1 MNNNLDTSYIL
12 QTSELSVSYGKTK
25 VLKDISIDIYQNKIT
40 SLIGCS
46 GSGKTTFLRSIN
58 RIDDNIT
65 TVSGKIYFA
74 GLEINNPKINVYEL
88 RKNVGMVFQQPNV
101 FAKSIYENIAYALRY
116 HGMSDKDE
124 VYETVKKSLK
134 QTSLWDEVKNNLAK
148 CALELSGGQQQRL
161 CISRAIA
168 LKPKLLLL
176 DEPTSALDPI
186 ATAKLEETIKKMKE
200 KYSIIMVT
208 HNMQQ
213 ARRVSDYIAFF
224 NMGSLIEYGSVDD
237 IFLRPQISITKN
249 YVSGKFG

>member
-1 MNNNLDTSYIL
+1 MNNNLDTLYIL

-101 FAKSIYENIAYALRY
+101 F
-116 HGMSDKDE
+116 
-124 VYETVKKSLK
+124 
-134 QTSLWDEVKNNLAK
+134 
-148 CALELSGGQQQRL
+148 
-161 CISRAIA
+161 
-168 LKPKLLLL
+168 
-176 DEPTSALDPI
+176 
-186 ATAKLEETIKKMKE
+186 
-200 KYSIIMVT
+200 
-208 HNMQQ
+208 
-213 ARRVSDYIAFF
+213 
-224 NMGSLIEYGSVDD
+224 
-237 IFLRPQISITKN
+237 
-249 YVSGKFG
+249 

>member
-1 MNNNLDTSYIL
+1 M
-12 QTSELSVSYGKTK
+12 
-25 VLKDISIDIYQNKIT
+25 
-40 SLIGCS
+40 
-46 GSGKTTFLRSIN
+46 
-58 RIDDNIT
+58 
-65 TVSGKIYFA
+65 
-74 GLEINNPKINVYEL
+74 
-88 RKNVGMVFQQPNV
+88 
-101 FAKSIYENIAYALRY
+101 
-116 HGMSDKDE
+116 
-124 VYETVKKSLK
+124 
-134 QTSLWDEVKNNLAK
+134 
-148 CALELSGGQQQRL
+148 ELSGGQQQRL

-186 ATAKLEETIKKMKE
+186 ATAKLEETIKDLKE

>member
-1 MNNNLDTSYIL
+1 MCIRD
-12 QTSELSVSYGKTK
+12 
-25 VLKDISIDIYQNKIT
+25 
-40 SLIGCS
+40 
-46 GSGKTTFLRSIN
+46 
-58 RIDDNIT
+58 
-65 TVSGKIYFA
+65 
-74 GLEINNPKINVYEL
+74 
-88 RKNVGMVFQQPNV
+88 
-101 FAKSIYENIAYALRY
+101 
-116 HGMSDKDE
+116 
-124 VYETVKKSLK
+124 
-134 QTSLWDEVKNNLAK
+134 
-148 CALELSGGQQQRL
+148 RL

-186 ATAKLEETIKKMKE
+186 ATAKLEETIKQLKE

-224 NMGSLIEYGSVDD
+224 NMGSLIEHGSVDD

>member
-1 MNNNLDTSYIL
+1 M
-12 QTSELSVSYGKTK
+12 
-25 VLKDISIDIYQNKIT
+25 
-40 SLIGCS
+40 
-46 GSGKTTFLRSIN
+46 
-58 RIDDNIT
+58 
-65 TVSGKIYFA
+65 
-74 GLEINNPKINVYEL
+74 
-88 RKNVGMVFQQPNV
+88 
-101 FAKSIYENIAYALRY
+101 
-116 HGMSDKDE
+116 
-124 VYETVKKSLK
+124 
-134 QTSLWDEVKNNLAK
+134 
-148 CALELSGGQQQRL
+148 L

-186 ATAKLEETIKKMKE
+186 ATAKLEETIKQLKE

>member
-1 MNNNLDTSYIL
+1 MSNNLDTSYIL

-124 VYETVKKSLK
+124 VYETVEKSLK

-161 CISRAIA
+161 CISRAI
-168 LKPKLLLL
+168 
-176 DEPTSALDPI
+176 
-186 ATAKLEETIKKMKE
+186 
-200 KYSIIMVT
+200 
-208 HNMQQ
+208 
-213 ARRVSDYIAFF
+213 
-224 NMGSLIEYGSVDD
+224 
-237 IFLRPQISITKN
+237 
-249 YVSGKFG
+249 

>member
-1 MNNNLDTSYIL
+1 
-12 QTSELSVSYGKTK
+12 
-25 VLKDISIDIYQNKIT
+25 
-40 SLIGCS
+40 
-46 GSGKTTFLRSIN
+46 
-58 RIDDNIT
+58 
-65 TVSGKIYFA
+65 
-74 GLEINNPKINVYEL
+74 
-88 RKNVGMVFQQPNV
+88 
-101 FAKSIYENIAYALRY
+101 
-116 HGMSDKDE
+116 
-124 VYETVKKSLK
+124 
-134 QTSLWDEVKNNLAK
+134 
-148 CALELSGGQQQRL
+148 
-161 CISRAIA
+161 A

-186 ATAKLEETIKKMKE
+186 ATAKLEETIKQLKE

>member
-1 MNNNLDTSYIL
+1 
-12 QTSELSVSYGKTK
+12 
-25 VLKDISIDIYQNKIT
+25 
-40 SLIGCS
+40 
-46 GSGKTTFLRSIN
+46 
-58 RIDDNIT
+58 
-65 TVSGKIYFA
+65 
-74 GLEINNPKINVYEL
+74 
-88 RKNVGMVFQQPNV
+88 
-101 FAKSIYENIAYALRY
+101 
-116 HGMSDKDE
+116 
-124 VYETVKKSLK
+124 
-134 QTSLWDEVKNNLAK
+134 
-148 CALELSGGQQQRL
+148 
-161 CISRAIA
+161 A

-186 ATAKLEETIKKMKE
+186 ATAKLEETIKDLKE

>member
-1 MNNNLDTSYIL
+1 
-12 QTSELSVSYGKTK
+12 
-25 VLKDISIDIYQNKIT
+25 
-40 SLIGCS
+40 
-46 GSGKTTFLRSIN
+46 
-58 RIDDNIT
+58 
-65 TVSGKIYFA
+65 
-74 GLEINNPKINVYEL
+74 
-88 RKNVGMVFQQPNV
+88 MVFQQPNV

-186 ATAKLEETIKKMKE
+186 ATAKLEETIKKLKE

>member
-1 MNNNLDTSYIL
+1 MFRFR
-12 QTSELSVSYGKTK
+12 
-25 VLKDISIDIYQNKIT
+25 QND
-40 SLIGCS
+40 L
-46 GSGKTTFLRSIN
+46 LRSIN

-124 VYETVKKSLK
+124 VYETVEKSLK

-186 ATAKLEETIKKMKE
+186 ATAKLEETIKQLKE
-200 KYSIIMVT
+200 NIQLLWLLIICNKLAELV
-208 HNMQQ
+208 
-213 ARRVSDYIAFF
+213 IILLF
-224 NMGSLIEYGSVDD
+224 
-237 IFLRPQISITKN
+237 
-249 YVSGKFG
+249 